1 MQSYKIPY
9 SKTKQFSNLVIDY
22 LANDEKLKPFISD
35 FPTIDSFEK
44 QIAEKKNHT
53 IDRGVLVKVLKEQN
67 FNFPLS
73 VASNSNINLLKS
85 EETFTVTT
93 GHQLCLFTGPVYCIY
108 KIISIINLAE
118 ELKEKYP
125 TNNFVP
131 VFWMAAEDHDFQEI
145 NHINLFGKKI
155 VWDSKQTGAVGRMSL
170 DGFESVL
177 MELKEVLGE
186 TENAKKLVSLFEN
199 AYLKH
204 KNLAD
209 ATRFLVNELFGKFG
223 LVIIDGDDKK
233 LKQQFVPIIKKDVL
247 QNGFVTAIKQNS
259 KSLAKD
265 YKVQAFVRDINFF
278 KLTKGNRELIK
289 EEIAQKEIEENPE
302 NFSPNVLL
310 RPLYQETILP
320 NIAYVGG
327 GAEVGYW
334 MQLKTAFKQ
343 ENIPFP
349 ILVLRNSA
357 MLINDKQK
365 QKIESLGFEINDLF
379 SAIDELKKQYVLSNS
394 KEDITLNIEKCE
406 LEELYNKL
414 LLKTNDKGLQASFNA
429 SHQKQLKSFEK
440 FEQKLIRLEKKKHEN
455 ALNTISKIKQQLF
468 PENCLQERFDN
479 FIPFYL
485 KEGENFIEML
495 KDNLDPLDTNF
506 VVLSY

>member
-35 FPTIDSFEK
+35 FPTIDGFEK
-44 QIAEKKNHT
+44 QITEKQNYPVN
-53 IDRGVLVKVLKEQN
+53 REVLVSVLKEQN
-67 FNFPLS
+67 KEFNLTELS
-73 VASNSNINLLKS
+73 NNNIDLLLS
-85 EETFTVTT
+85 EDTFTITT
-93 GHQLCLFTGPVYCIY
+93 GHQLCLFTGPVYFMY
-108 KIISIINLAE
+108 KIISTINLAE
-118 ELKEKYP
+118 KVKTKYP
-125 TNNFVP
+125 KNHFVP
-131 VFWMAAEDHDFQEI
+131 IFWMATEDHDFQEI

-155 VWDSKQTGAVGRMSL
+155 VWDSKKTGAVGRMSL
-170 DGFESVL
+170 EGFESVL

-233 LKQQFVPIIKKDVL
+233 LKQQFVTIIKKDVL

-289 EEIAQKEIEENPE
+289 EEIAQKEIMENPE

-327 GAEVGYW
+327 GAEVAYW

-349 ILVLRNSA
+349 ILILRNSA
-357 MLINDKQK
+357 MLIEDRQMQK
-365 QKIESLGFEINDLF
+365 FESLGFEINDLF
-379 SAIDELKKQYVLSNS
+379 STTNQLKKQYVLTNS
-394 KEDITLNIEKCE
+394 KEDITLDIEKWE

-414 LLKTNDKGLQASFNA
+414 LLKTNDKGLQDSFNA

-440 FEQKLIRLEKKKHEN
+440 LEQKLIRLEKKKHEN

>member
-1 MQSYKIPY
+1 MELTNLPYQTTNSY
-9 SKTKQFSNLVIDY
+9 SKLLIDY
-22 LANDEKLKPFISD
+22 VNEDNKLNPFVNH
-35 FPTIDSFEK
+35 FPSLSNFKK
-44 QIAEKKNHT
+44 QITEKKNHT
-53 IDRGVLVKVLKEQN
+53 VDRGVLVKVLKEQN
-67 FNFPLS
+67 FEFPLTI
-73 VASNSNINLLKS
+73 ASTRNINLLQS

-93 GHQLCLFTGPVYCIY
+93 GHQLCLFTGPLYFIY
-108 KIISIINLAE
+108 KIVSTINLAE
-118 ELKEKYP
+118 QLKVKYP
-125 TNNFVP
+125 QNNFVP
-131 VFWMAAEDHDFQEI
+131 TFWMATEDHDFQEV

-155 VWDSKQTGAVGRMSL
+155 VWDTKETGSVGDMSL
-170 DGFESVL
+170 DSFESVL
-177 MELKEVLGE
+177 VELKEVLGE
-186 TENAKKLVSLFEN
+186 IENAKKLVSLFEN

-209 ATRFLVNELFGKFG
+209 ATRFLVNEIFGKFG

-233 LKQQFVPIIKKDVL
+233 LKQKFVPIIKKDVL

-278 KLTKGNRELIK
+278 KLTKGNRQLIK
-289 EEIAQKEIEENPE
+289 GEIAQKDIEENPE

-310 RPLYQETILP
+310 RPLYQEIILP
-320 NIAYVGG
+320 NIAYIGG
-327 GAEVGYW
+327 GAEVAYW

-357 MLINDKQK
+357 MLIDAKQK
-365 QKIESLGFEINDLF
+365 QKIESLGFEIKDLF

-394 KEDITLNIEKCE
+394 KNDITLDIEKRE
-406 LEELYNKL
+406 LEELYNKI
-414 LLKTNDKGLQASFNA
+414 LLKMNDKSLQASVNA

-440 FEQKLIRLEKKKHEN
+440 LEQKLIRLEKKKYEN
-455 ALNTISKIKQQLF
+455 ALNTISKLKQQLF
-468 PENCLQERFDN
+468 PENSLQERFDN

-495 KDNLDPLDTNF
+495 KDNFDPLDTNF

>member
-44 QIAEKKNHT
+44 QIAEKQNYPVN
-53 IDRGVLVKVLKEQN
+53 REVLISVLKEQN
-67 FNFPLS
+67 KEFHLTELS
-73 VASNSNINLLKS
+73 NNNIDLLFS
-85 EETFTVTT
+85 EDAFTVTT
-93 GHQLCLFTGPVYCIY
+93 GHQLCLFTGPLYFIY

-118 ELKEKYP
+118 KLKTKYSK
-125 TNNFVP
+125 NNFVP
-131 VFWMAAEDHDFQEI
+131 IFWMATEDHDFQEI
-145 NHINLFGKKI
+145 NYINLFGKKI
-155 VWDSKQTGAVGRMSL
+155 AWDSKETGAVGSMSL
-170 DGFESVL
+170 DSFESVL
-177 MELKEVLGE
+177 VELKEALGE

-265 YKVQAFVRDINFF
+265 YKAQAFVRDINFF

-289 EEIAQKEIEENPE
+289 EEIAQKEIAENPE

-349 ILVLRNSA
+349 ILILRNSA
-357 MLINDKQK
+357 MLISDKQK
-365 QKIESLGFEINDLF
+365 QKFSSFGFKLEDLF
-379 SAIDELKKQYVLSNS
+379 LNEHQLQKNFVLNQANS
-394 KEDITLNIEKCE
+394 SVSLASEMSDLEKLHKNILAKTTDIGMQNSI
-406 LEELYNKL
+406 N
-414 LLKTNDKGLQASFNA
+414 SFYA
-429 SHQKQLKSFEK
+429 KQLKQLTQ

>member
-1 MQSYKIPY
+1 MELTNLPYQTTNRY
-9 SKTKQFSNLVIDY
+9 SKLLIDY
-22 LANDEKLKPFISD
+22 VNEDKKLNPFVNH
-35 FPTIDSFEK
+35 FPTLSNFKK
-44 QIAEKKNHT
+44 QITEKKNHT

-73 VASNSNINLLKS
+73 VASNSNINLLQS

-93 GHQLCLFTGPVYCIY
+93 GHQLCLLTGPLYFIY
-108 KIISIINLAE
+108 KIVSTINIAE
-118 ELKEKYP
+118 QLKEKYP
-125 TNNFVP
+125 QNNFVP
-131 VFWMAAEDHDFQEI
+131 IFWMATEDHDFQEI

-170 DGFESVL
+170 DGFESVF

-289 EEIAQKEIEENPE
+289 EEIAQKEIAENPE

-327 GAEVGYW
+327 GAEVAYW

-349 ILVLRNSA
+349 ILILRNSA

-406 LEELYNKL
+406 LEDLYNKL

>member
-1 MQSYKIPY
+1 VQSYKIPY
-9 SKTKQFSNLVIDY
+9 SKTQQFSNLVIDY

-35 FPTIDSFEK
+35 FPTIDSFQKQISEK
-44 QIAEKKNHT
+44 QNYPVNRK
-53 IDRGVLVKVLKEQN
+53 VLVSVLKEQN
-67 FNFPLS
+67 KEFNLTELS
-73 VASNSNINLLKS
+73 NNNIDLLLS
-85 EETFTVTT
+85 EDTFTITT
-93 GHQLCLFTGPVYCIY
+93 GHQLCLFTGPVYFIY
-108 KIISIINLAE
+108 KIISTINLAE
-118 ELKEKYP
+118 KLKTKYP
-125 TNNFVP
+125 KNNFVP
-131 VFWMAAEDHDFQEI
+131 IFWMATEDHDFQEI

-170 DGFESVL
+170 DGLESVL

-289 EEIAQKEIEENPE
+289 EEIAQKEIAENPE

-349 ILVLRNSA
+349 ILIVRNSA

-394 KEDITLNIEKCE
+394 KEDITLDIEKWE

-455 ALNTISKIKQQLF
+455 ALNAISKIKQQLF